1 MGGMKDLWEAQ
12 QYPAKAGWKDPG
24 ISRENA
30 KRIDK
35 TGRAADLR
43 TRVRDLFASGFEGTA
58 DEAAATLGEDLLAI
72 RPRCTELM
80 KLNVIER
87 TPVRRRGAGG
97 GSAAVLRIRQCF
109 NHQN

>member
-1 MGGMKDLWEAQ
+1 MGMKEVWEAR

-30 KRIDK
+30 ARIDRAG
-35 TGRAADLR
+35 TAALGRARL
-43 TRVRDLFASGFEGTA
+43 RDLYASGFEGTA
-58 DEAAATLGEDLLAI
+58 DEAAALLGESILTV
-72 RPRCTELM
+72 RPRCTELI
-80 KLNVIER
+80 KNNVLER